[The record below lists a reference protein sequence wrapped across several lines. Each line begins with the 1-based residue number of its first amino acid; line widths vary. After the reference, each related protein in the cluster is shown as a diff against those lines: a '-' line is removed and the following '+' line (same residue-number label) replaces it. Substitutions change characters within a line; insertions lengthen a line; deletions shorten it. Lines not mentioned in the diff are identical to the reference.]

1 MGLQLKLK
9 DWFLVRNLVESGKVD
24 PKLMHMIVSKLS
36 PKQSLETLLLEQKL
50 VTLEDLQQS
59 QEDISLQ
66 SKRLAEN
73 TFAELLKNSQLID
86 RATLKE
92 VLKSQ
97 QESGFSESLADIL
110 ESRELLS
117 SAQRILYL
125 DETKQIV
132 EDAEEEL
139 VDLSDSWAETLITNE
154 DESLNDPT
162 FARFAL
168 EEPSP
173 PPVGKQDSEFVYEE
187 PKIYPGLILNNEYR
201 TTDFIGAGGMGAV
214 YKGEELASKKTVAI
228 KFVRDDLKDHS
239 HFERFEREILV
250 ASALSHPHVVQVH
263 DAGETDKGVSYLVMD
278 HVPGEGLDVI
288 LKKQGP
294 PSLASSVHMIKQV
307 LSGLDYV
314 HSKNIVHRDL
324 KPSNLLIF
332 NDSAGER
339 KVKIA
344 DFGLARVLN
353 REQREREL
361 GKPIFVT
368 IAGVMTGTPAYIAP
382 ETIRNEAIDHRADLY
397 SVGVIFFEMLT
408 GRKPFA
414 FKTQMA
420 TITAHL
426 SEAPPRLESI
436 CEKTFPKAIQ
446 SFVEGLLEKDPGDR
460 PQNCQEA
467 LATLEAISLNSP
479 AE

>member
-1 MGLQLKLK
+1 MSLQLKLK
-9 DWFLVRNLVESGKVD
+9 DWFLVRNLVESGKVA
-24 PKLMHMIVSKLS
+24 PKLMHMLVSKLS

-50 VTLEDLQQS
+50 VTPEDLQQS
-59 QEDISLQ
+59 QEDISLH

-117 SAQRILYL
+117 SAQRIFYQG
-125 DETKQIV
+125 ETEQIV
-132 EDAEEEL
+132 QDAEEEL
-139 VDLSDSWAETLITNE
+139 VDLSDSWAETLIGD

-173 PPVGKQDSEFVYEE
+173 PPTDKQNSEFVYEE

-278 HVPGEGLDVI
+278 HVPGEGLDVM
-288 LKKQGP
+288 LKKQGSL
-294 PSLASSVHMIKQV
+294 SLASSVPIIKQV

-332 NDSAGER
+332 PDSAGEL

-368 IAGVMTGTPAYIAP
+368 IAGVMTGTPAYISP

-436 CEKTFPKAIQ
+436 CEKTFPNAIQ
-446 SFVEGLLEKDPGDR
+446 SFIEGLLEKDPGDR
-460 PQNCQEA
+460 PQSCREA
-467 LATLEAISLNSP
+467 LDSLEAISLN
-479 AE
+479 